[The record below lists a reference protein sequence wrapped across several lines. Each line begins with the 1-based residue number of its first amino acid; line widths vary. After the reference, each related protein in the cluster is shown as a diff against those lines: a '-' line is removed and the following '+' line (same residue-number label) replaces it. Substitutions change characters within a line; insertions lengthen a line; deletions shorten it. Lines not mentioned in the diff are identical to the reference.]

1 MANGC
6 RFDPSRLTAASRT
19 LPLGTS
25 ARVRNLSNGLSVV
38 VSITDRGPYVR
49 GRVIDLSLAAARALG
64 AVQAGVVPVTIEI
77 LPGQQPARRCY

>member
-1 MANGC
+1 MADGC
-6 RFDPSRLTAASRT
+6 RFDPARLTAASRT

-77 LPGQQPARRCY
+77 LPGQQPARRCH